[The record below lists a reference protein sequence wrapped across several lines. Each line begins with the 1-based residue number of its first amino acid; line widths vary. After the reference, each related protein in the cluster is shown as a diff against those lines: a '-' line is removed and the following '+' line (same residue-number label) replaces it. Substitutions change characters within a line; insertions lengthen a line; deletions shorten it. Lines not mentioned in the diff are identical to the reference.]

1 MINKSLENSYL
12 LVLKINRWTT
22 QIPAVFLAGRIQTLQ
37 DSDKNTEE
45 IIYCIA
51 LCASKNKIN
60 CFYTEQKNNSDP
72 KIFNLRAEFLIFQL
86 YNHVFSHYGLN

>member
-37 DSDKNTEE
+37 NSDKNTEE
-45 IIYCIA
+45 IIYCTVYV
-51 LCASKNKIN
+51 KNQNKLLL
-60 CFYTEQKNNSDP
+60 F
-72 KIFNLRAEFLIFQL
+72 
-86 YNHVFSHYGLN
+86 